1 MKTMMTM
8 TLIALHRKGEN
19 GVDALSAKKTEEEIK
34 AENNG
39 NLNASPNKLLDDK
52 SIPFI
57 DRCSGTLGDRSS
69 IMEEDEKQEPGNEA
83 KADDKNENIEYKR
96 EVKVTSTRTVTV
108 KSSDDP
114 EGTTTTK
121 TVV

>member
-1 MKTMMTM
+1 MGHDSRDSLDFTYCTYRRRIFLVEYSWILPCKRKEAKMGGCYSKNKYTMGDEAPTK
-8 TLIALHRKGEN
+8 KGK
-19 GVDALSAKKTEEEIK
+19 KKTEEEIK

-69 IMEEDEKQEPGNEA
+69 IMEEDEKQEGNEA
-83 KADDKNENIEYKR
+83 KADDK
-96 EVKVTSTRTVTV
+96 
-108 KSSDDP
+108 
-114 EGTTTTK
+114 
-121 TVV
+121 